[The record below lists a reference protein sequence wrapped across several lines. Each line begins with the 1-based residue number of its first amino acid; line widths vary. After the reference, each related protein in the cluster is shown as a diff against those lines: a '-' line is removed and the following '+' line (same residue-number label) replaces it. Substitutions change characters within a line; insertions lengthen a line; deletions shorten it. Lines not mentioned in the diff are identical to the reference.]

1 MLLPV
6 EELCKPV
13 VSISPRNP
21 EDGITPE
28 MEDVLNGRKTGLKI
42 ATWHDLWWLLFPDD
56 GIIPEAG
63 ESPTCL
69 YVLLSVHQLTARRL

>member
-28 MEDVLNGRKTGLKI
+28 MEDVLNGRKMGLKI
-42 ATWHDLWWLLFPDD
+42 ATWHDLWRLLFPDD
-56 GIIPEAG
+56 GVLIQAG
-63 ESPTCL
+63 ESPACL
-69 YVLLSVHQLTARRL
+69 CVLLSVRQLTARRL